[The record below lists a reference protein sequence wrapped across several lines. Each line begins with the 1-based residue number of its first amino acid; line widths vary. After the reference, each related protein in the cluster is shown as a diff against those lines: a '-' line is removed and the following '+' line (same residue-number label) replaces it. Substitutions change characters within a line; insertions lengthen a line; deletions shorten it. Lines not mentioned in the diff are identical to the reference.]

1 MKRRRSCP
9 FSVSAVS
16 LRSDF
21 RPSVSSDLAYPV
33 SMTPSDS
40 RRSRWND
47 VLFECPQDP
56 DTIMNSV
63 AGQQIMQNMSTRL
76 IGRIQPMAIES
87 FVRLLHY
94 ERTIVARNAS
104 ESFFPKRSELYS
116 NWLLDIDGVSTYCR
130 YYPSPMQIATVAN
143 NPDEQLARSRVLA
156 KYPEHKLLGM
166 AKFAD
171 RSARLYATALASMR
185 SVKKPLIHP
194 CKRIQRWP
202 FMSSHK
208 PSHPKLVTVTLSL
221 AASGVIFTPH
231 AANAEVL
238 DDIAS
243 TLLQSQGGYSGA
255 IISESGG
262 SGGIDYS
269 SATGSSSA
277 GSSGRAVSAIKWG
290 VGSATRLGARIG
302 DPSGS

>member
-1 MKRRRSCP
+1 
-9 FSVSAVS
+9 
-16 LRSDF
+16 
-21 RPSVSSDLAYPV
+21 
-33 SMTPSDS
+33 
-40 RRSRWND
+40 
-47 VLFECPQDP
+47 
-56 DTIMNSV
+56 MNSV

-171 RSARLYATALASMR
+171 QYCAAIRNGTSLDAVGEKAADTPLQNPKVALHVVA
-185 SVKKPLIHP
+185 
-194 CKRIQRWP
+194 
-202 FMSSHK
+202 
-208 PSHPKLVTVTLSL
+208 
-221 AASGVIFTPH
+221 
-231 AANAEVL
+231 
-238 DDIAS
+238 
-243 TLLQSQGGYSGA
+243 
-255 IISESGG
+255 
-262 SGGIDYS
+262 
-269 SATGSSSA
+269 
-277 GSSGRAVSAIKWG
+277 
-290 VGSATRLGARIG
+290 
-302 DPSGS
+302 